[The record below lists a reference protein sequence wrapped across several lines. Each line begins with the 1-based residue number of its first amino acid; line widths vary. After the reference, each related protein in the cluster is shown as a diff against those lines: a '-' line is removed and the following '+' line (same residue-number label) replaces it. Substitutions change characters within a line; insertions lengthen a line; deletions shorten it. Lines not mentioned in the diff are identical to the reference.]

1 MFTLPLYDDNPVG
14 RHAVVTWLII
24 ALCVAVFL
32 WQQSLPPRLAEA
44 SVYGLGVVPA
54 VLFGYA
60 TQPESWRLVP
70 GWATIFTSMFMHGS
84 WLHLL
89 GNTWFL
95 WIFGHGVEG
104 AMGHLRY
111 LLFYLI
117 CGVAAALTQSLADP
131 TSTLPM
137 IGASG
142 AIAGVLGAY
151 FVLYP
156 YANVR
161 VLVFIFL
168 FIRVVNVP
176 AVIVLGLWFLG
187 QVLSGAA
194 SPMGEGGVAVWAHI
208 GGFLAGVVLV
218 ALFRQSQRTL
228 WQEARSRPFQV
239 MPAQAVRRGSVPE
252 TPYHPSGRSPW
263 GSWR

>member
-14 RHAVVTWLII
+14 GRPVVTWLII
-24 ALCVAVFL
+24 ALCIAGFL
-32 WQQSLPPRLAEA
+32 WQQSLPPRLQES
-44 SVYGLGVVPA
+44 SVYALGVIPS
-54 VLFGYA
+54 VLFGYSSLPPGW
-60 TQPESWRLVP
+60 QLVP
-70 GWATIFTSMFMHGS
+70 GWATIFTSLFMHGS
-84 WLHLL
+84 WLHLIS
-89 GNTWFL
+89 NTWFL

-104 AMGHLRY
+104 AMGPVRY
-111 LLFYLI
+111 LVFYLV

-131 TSTLPM
+131 TSALPM

-151 FVLYP
+151 FILYP

-161 VLVFIFL
+161 VLVLFFL

-176 AVIVLGLWFLG
+176 ALIVLGLWFLG

-194 SPMGEGGVAVWAHI
+194 MPMEEGGVAFWAHI

-218 ALFRQSQRTL
+218 GLFRKRQRTL
-228 WQEARSRPFQV
+228 WHEPRSQAFLV

-252 TPYHPSGRSPW
+252 SPYRPVRGPW

>member
-14 RHAVVTWLII
+14 GRAVITWLII

-32 WQQSLPPRLAEA
+32 WQESLPPRLQEV

-60 TQPESWRLVP
+60 TQPESWRMVP

-89 GNTWFL
+89 SNTWFL

-104 AMGHLRY
+104 AMGPVRY
-111 LLFYLI
+111 LLFYLLA
-117 CGVAAALTQSLADP
+117 GVAAALTQSLADP
-131 TSTLPM
+131 TSSLPM

-151 FVLYP
+151 FILYP

-161 VLVFIFL
+161 VLVFFLL

-187 QVLSGAA
+187 QVMSGAA
-194 SPMGEGGVAVWAHI
+194 TPMDEGGVAFWAHI
-208 GGFLAGVVLV
+208 GGFLAGIAMVP
-218 ALFRQSQRTL
+218 LFRHGHRTL
-228 WQEARSRPFQV
+228 WQDRRSRAFAV
-239 MPAQAVRRGSVPE
+239 MPAQAFRRGSVPD
-252 TPYHPSGRSPW
+252 TPYRPSPRGPW
-263 GSWR
+263 GR